1 MFFSCKVSR
10 RIRLF
15 ITRKNN
21 YASCQNENTNPPQRA
36 TNSSNE
42 ARHECSTGI
51 LPVGQPGVSPGES
64 LFGRRDA
71 RRPHSR
77 DGSAAAAGSM
87 IYLDYNATTPL
98 CDEAREAML
107 LYLDRHFGNPSSVHA
122 AGREARAAIDG
133 ARDKLAALLRVE
145 PHELIFTSG
154 GTESCNLAVLGLA
167 RCPSSRGGHVIS
179 NKAEHHAVLNALEYL
194 EKRKNFEVT
203 WLNVSRDGIVDLDQL
218 ASSIRSDTRLVSIMT
233 ANNETGVIQPMREI
247 SQICRD
253 RGVLLHSDMVQAFGK
268 TDVDVSLVDV
278 ASFAAHKFYGPK
290 GTGFLCLRAGLP
302 IQPIM
307 FGGAHENQ
315 RRPGTENV
323 AGIAGMAAAAEWI
336 LRDRETEQERRA
348 GLRDQLWRG
357 IADVFPDAQQNG
369 DPTHRLANTLNASFI
384 GVDSETM
391 LMALD
396 LEGICASSGSACMV
410 GSVRAS
416 HVLLA
421 MGLPMERARS
431 AIRLSLGEWTTAEEI
446 ADAGDALD
454 RIAKRTKDA
463 REYALA

>member
-1 MFFSCKVSR
+1 
-10 RIRLF
+10 
-15 ITRKNN
+15 
-21 YASCQNENTNPPQRA
+21 
-36 TNSSNE
+36 
-42 ARHECSTGI
+42 
-51 LPVGQPGVSPGES
+51 
-64 LFGRRDA
+64 
-71 RRPHSR
+71 
-77 DGSAAAAGSM
+77 M

-98 CDEAREAML
+98 CDAAREAML
-107 LYLDRHFGNPSSVHA
+107 PYLGRYFGNPSSVHA
-122 AGREARAAIDG
+122 AGREARAAIDN
-133 ARDKLAALLRVE
+133 ARDKLGALLRTKPGE
-145 PHELIFTSG
+145 IIFTG
-154 GTESCNLAVLGLA
+154 GATESCNLAVLGLA
-167 RCPSSRGGHVIS
+167 RSSSSRGGHIIS
-179 NKAEHHAVLNALEYL
+179 NKAEHHAVLHPLEHL
-194 EKRKNFEVT
+194 EQHEGFEVT
-203 WLNVSRDGIVDLDQL
+203 WLNVSESGMVDRDQL
-218 ASSIRSDTRLVSIMT
+218 ADSIRPDTRLVSIMT

-268 TDVDVSLVDV
+268 TDVDVSFVDV

-336 LRDRETEQERRA
+336 LHDRETEQERRA
-348 GLRDQLWRG
+348 QLRDQLWRS
-357 IADVFPDAQQNG
+357 IVDVFPGAQQNG

-416 HVLLA
+416 HVLFA
-421 MGLPMERARS
+421 MGLSMERARS
-431 AIRLSLGEWTTAEEI
+431 AIRLSLGKWTTAKEI

>member
-1 MFFSCKVSR
+1 
-10 RIRLF
+10 
-15 ITRKNN
+15 
-21 YASCQNENTNPPQRA
+21 
-36 TNSSNE
+36 
-42 ARHECSTGI
+42 
-51 LPVGQPGVSPGES
+51 
-64 LFGRRDA
+64 
-71 RRPHSR
+71 
-77 DGSAAAAGSM
+77 M

-98 CDEAREAML
+98 CDAAREAML
-107 LYLDRHFGNPSSVHA
+107 PYLGRYFGNPSSVHA
-122 AGREARAAIDG
+122 AGREARAAIDN
-133 ARDKLAALLRVE
+133 ARDKLGVLLRAKPGE
-145 PHELIFTSG
+145 IIFTG
-154 GTESCNLAVLGLA
+154 GATESCNLGVLGLA
-167 RCPSSRGGHVIS
+167 RSSSSRGGHIIS
-179 NKAEHHAVLNALEYL
+179 NKAEHHAVLHPIEQLEQH
-194 EKRKNFEVT
+194 EGFEVT
-203 WLNVSRDGIVDLDQL
+203 WLNVSEGGMVDLDQL
-218 ASSIRSDTRLVSIMT
+218 ADSIRPDTRLVSIMT

-348 GLRDQLWRG
+348 QLRDQLWRS
-357 IADVFPDAQQNG
+357 IADVFPDALQNG

-431 AIRLSLGEWTTAEEI
+431 AIRLSLGKWTTAEEI
-446 ADAGDALD
+446 AATGNALD